1 MPVSSFAPTALL
13 VTGGAGFIGS
23 NFINR
28 FIPLNPGC
36 RVVNLD
42 ALTYAGNLKNLT
54 AVEKNPAYRF
64 VKGNI
69 GDSSLVAAI
78 LAEEKIDAVIHFAAE
93 SHVDRSIS
101 GPEIFVRT
109 NVLGTQILLEES
121 RKHWQ
126 SGQVSEFR
134 YYQISTD
141 EVYGS
146 LGETGYFT
154 EETPLAPN
162 SPYSASKTGADLLV
176 RAYNETFG
184 MPTII
189 SRCSNNYG
197 PYHFPEKLIPLL
209 IANIIA
215 KKPLPVYGDGKN
227 VRDWLHVK
235 DHAAAIEC
243 ILKGAMPGSVYNIGG
258 NNEWKN
264 IDIVNLVCDLLDV
277 RLGLK
282 PGDNRKLITFVK
294 DRPGHDR
301 RYAIDASR
309 LKAELVWSP
318 AYTFETGIAETID
331 WYLANQEWVAD
342 VTSGSYLDYY
352 QKQYGGKA

>member
-1 MPVSSFAPTALL
+1 MPVSSFIPSALL

-28 FIPLNPGC
+28 FIPLNPDC

-64 VKGNI
+64 IKGDI
-69 GDSSLVAAI
+69 CDSDLVASI
-78 LAEEKIDAVIHFAAE
+78 LAEEKINAVVHFAAE

-121 RKHWQ
+121 RRHWQ
-126 SGQVSEFR
+126 SGKIDDFR

-176 RAYNETFG
+176 RAYHETFG
-184 MPTII
+184 LPTII

-227 VRDWLHVK
+227 VRDWLHVQ
-235 DHAAAIEC
+235 DHAAAIDC

-264 IDIVNLVCDLLDV
+264 IDIVNLVSDLLDG
-277 RLGLK
+277 RLGRK
-282 PGDNRKLITFVK
+282 PAENRNLITFVK

-309 LKAELVWSP
+309 LKAELGWAP

-352 QKQYGGKA
+352 LKQYGSAV

>member
-1 MPVSSFAPTALL
+1 MPNSLLYPTSLL

-28 FIPLNPGC
+28 FMPLNPGC

-54 AVEKNPAYRF
+54 AVEHNPDYRF
-64 VKGNI
+64 IKGDI
-69 GDSSLVAAI
+69 GDAALVASL
-78 LAEEKIDAVIHFAAE
+78 LAEEKIDAVVHFAAE
-93 SHVDRSIS
+93 SHVDRSIT

-126 SGQVSEFR
+126 SGQVADFR

-154 EETPLAPN
+154 EDTPLAPN

-176 RAYNETFG
+176 RAYHETFG
-184 MPTII
+184 MPTLI

-209 IANIIA
+209 IANCIA
-215 KKPLPVYGDGKN
+215 RKSLPVYGDGKN
-227 VRDWLHVK
+227 VRDWLHVQ

-243 ILKGAMPGSVYNIGG
+243 ILKAAKPGSVYNIGG
-258 NNEWKN
+258 NNEWQN
-264 IDIVNLVCDLLDV
+264 IAIVNLVCDLLDS
-277 RLGLK
+277 RLGRQ
-282 PGDNRKLITFVK
+282 PGENRGLISYVK
-294 DRPGHDR
+294 DRLGHDR
-301 RYAIDASR
+301 RYAIDASK
-309 LKAELVWSP
+309 LKHDLGWSP
-318 AYTFETGIAETID
+318 AYIFEAGIAETID
-331 WYLANQEWVAD
+331 WYLANQQWVAE
-342 VTSGSYLDYY
+342 VTSGSYRDYY
-352 QKQYGGKA
+352 QQQYGGAA

>member
-1 MPVSSFAPTALL
+1 MPNNQFYPTSLL

-28 FIPLNPGC
+28 FLSLNPGC

-42 ALTYAGNLKNLT
+42 VLTYAGNLKNLT
-54 AVEKNPAYRF
+54 AVEQNPEYRF
-64 VKGNI
+64 IKGDI
-69 GDSSLVAAI
+69 GDASLVASI
-78 LAEEKIDAVIHFAAE
+78 LAKEKINAVVHFAAE
-93 SHVDRSIS
+93 SHVDRSIT

-126 SGQVSEFR
+126 SGQVADFR

-154 EETPLAPN
+154 EDTPLAPN

-176 RAYNETFG
+176 RAYHETFG
-184 MPTII
+184 MPILI

-215 KKPLPVYGDGKN
+215 RKPLPVYGDGKN
-227 VRDWLHVK
+227 VRDWLHVQ

-243 ILKGAMPGSVYNIGG
+243 ILKAAKPSSVYNIGG
-258 NNEWKN
+258 NNEWQN
-264 IDIVNLVCDLLDV
+264 IAIVNLVCDLLDS
-277 RLGLK
+277 RLGRQ
-282 PGDNRKLITFVK
+282 PGENRGLITYVR

-301 RYAIDASR
+301 RYAIDASK
-309 LKAELVWSP
+309 LKNDLGWSP

-331 WYLANQEWVAD
+331 WYLANQQWVEE
-342 VTSGSYLDYY
+342 VTSGSYRDYY
-352 QKQYGGKA
+352 QQQYGGAV

>member
-1 MPVSSFAPTALL
+1 MPVSSFIPSALL

-28 FIPLNPGC
+28 FIPLNPDC

-64 VKGNI
+64 IKGDI
-69 GDSSLVAAI
+69 CDSDLVASI
-78 LAEEKIDAVIHFAAE
+78 LAEEKINAVVHFAAE

-121 RKHWQ
+121 RRHWQ
-126 SGQVSEFR
+126 SGKIDDFR

-146 LGETGYFT
+146 LSETGYFT

-176 RAYNETFG
+176 RAYHETFG
-184 MPTII
+184 LPTII

-227 VRDWLHVK
+227 VRDWLHVQ
-235 DHAAAIEC
+235 DHAAAIDC

-264 IDIVNLVCDLLDV
+264 IDIVNLVSDLLDG
-277 RLGLK
+277 RLGRK
-282 PGDNRKLITFVK
+282 PGENRNLITFVK

-309 LKAELVWSP
+309 LKAELGWAP

-352 QKQYGGKA
+352 LKQYGSAA

>member
-1 MPVSSFAPTALL
+1 MSFCSFTPAALL

-28 FIPLNPGC
+28 FMPLNPAC
-36 RVVNLD
+36 RVINLD

-54 AVEKNPAYRF
+54 SVEQNPNYRF
-64 VKGNI
+64 VKGDI
-69 GDSSLVAAI
+69 GDAALVASL
-78 LAEEKIDAVIHFAAE
+78 LAGEKIDAVVHFAAE
-93 SHVDRSIS
+93 SHVDRSIT

-126 SGQVSEFR
+126 SGVVADFR

-176 RAYNETFG
+176 RAYHETFG

-197 PYHFPEKLIPLL
+197 PFHFPEKLIPLL

-215 KKPLPVYGDGKN
+215 KKPLPVYGDGSN
-227 VRDWLHVK
+227 VRDWLHVA
-235 DHAAAIEC
+235 DHGAAIEC
-243 ILKGAMPGSVYNIGG
+243 ILKGAKPGSVYNIGG
-258 NNEWKN
+258 NNEWQN
-264 IDIVNLVCDLLDV
+264 IAIVKLVCDLLDSKLD
-277 RLGLK
+277 RQ
-282 PGDNRKLITFVK
+282 PGENRGLITFVK
-294 DRPGHDR
+294 DRLGHDR
-301 RYAIDASR
+301 RYAIDASK
-309 LKAELVWSP
+309 LKDDLGWSP

-331 WYLANQEWVAD
+331 WYLANQQWVAE
-342 VTSGSYLDYY
+342 VTSGSYRDYY
-352 QKQYGGKA
+352 QQQYGGAA